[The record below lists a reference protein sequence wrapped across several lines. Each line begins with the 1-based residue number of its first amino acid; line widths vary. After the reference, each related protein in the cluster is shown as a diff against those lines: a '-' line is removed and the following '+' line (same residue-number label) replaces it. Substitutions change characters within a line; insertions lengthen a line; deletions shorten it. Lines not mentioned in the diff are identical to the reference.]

1 MWTGKDGSNVKV
13 MCEKVCQRVWESD
26 ESLCAICFSCFLS
39 ARDITFFLCGE
50 LRIESKTGMS
60 IVGRMESSGCKGKEE
75 EKKEKKQKE
84 LRVQKSENTN
94 KNKAKL
100 LAGSR
105 MVWMGKSYATSQLTT
120 HHLTPPLLHST
131 AFVVVSFAMV
141 TRLTSYSRIA
151 HYPHLPP
158 HCSLFLPSRK
168 GASKSFDAD
177 IRYDDSGKNTP
188 PSVSSLHEGQ
198 CLQPC

>member
-1 MWTGKDGSNVKV
+1 MWAGKDGSNVKV

-26 ESLCAICFSCFLS
+26 ESLCALCFSCFLS

-120 HHLTPPLLHST
+120 HHLTPPSPLHGLCCCVLRNGDTTHGLLTYRS
-131 AFVVVSFAMV
+131 
-141 TRLTSYSRIA
+141 
-151 HYPHLPP
+151 
-158 HCSLFLPSRK
+158 LPSPPTPLF
-168 GASKSFDAD
+168 SFFTFEK
-177 IRYDDSGKNTP
+177 RGKQ
-188 PSVSSLHEGQ
+188 VI
-198 CLQPC
+198 